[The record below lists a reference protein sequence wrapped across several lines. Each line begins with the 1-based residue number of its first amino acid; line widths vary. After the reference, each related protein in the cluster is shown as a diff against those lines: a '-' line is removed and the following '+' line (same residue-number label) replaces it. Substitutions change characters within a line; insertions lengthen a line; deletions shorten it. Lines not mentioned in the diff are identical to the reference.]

1 MNLFT
6 SSPEL
11 LTFCLVYACG
21 FATPYVFRFRKQQVQ
36 HFQAL
41 NWKTGD
47 LLRFTFQAQEPL
59 STSSES
65 LQATKER
72 EKSGV
77 INQILIEWIK
87 RDPGSS
93 SLVAD
98 ASKLSSMLM
107 EAGLGEAQARMFI
120 DGELGYLGSN
130 IIVYRE
136 LAKRFASCI
145 RGSQMLQDMQVALY
159 VYCWSFGCDAQYY
172 SRAFEIARIID
183 RFKARWALVPGS
195 VLKTL
200 SDAIDEN
207 SEPLSNAIDP
217 ALPSTLDDIYD
228 NPMIHEDLR
237 EMWED
242 VRDDFYRIVEVLDN
256 HYKSASS

>member
-1 MNLFT
+1 MNLFI

-47 LLRFTFQAQEPL
+47 LLRFTFQTQEPL

-77 INQILIEWIK
+77 INEILIEWIK

-93 SLVAD
+93 SLLPPP
-98 ASKLSSMLM
+98 SGKLSPVLLTTR
-107 EAGLGEAQARMFI
+107 GLKEMTIAALQ
-120 DGELGYLGSN
+120 
-130 IIVYRE
+130 
-136 LAKRFASCI
+136 
-145 RGSQMLQDMQVALY
+145 RGCQS
-159 VYCWSFGCDAQYY
+159 
-172 SRAFEIARIID
+172 
-183 RFKARWALVPGS
+183 
-195 VLKTL
+195 
-200 SDAIDEN
+200 
-207 SEPLSNAIDP
+207 
-217 ALPSTLDDIYD
+217 
-228 NPMIHEDLR
+228 
-237 EMWED
+237 
-242 VRDDFYRIVEVLDN
+242 
-256 HYKSASS
+256 